1 MYMQKDT
8 VIMHLICLKAARIA
22 CRICLLKKRKEN
34 VYKYTYW
41 FWFFFFLLDSK
52 FFFLFFSFFFF
63 FVCVCVQ
70 FSQHAIKKHSFKIK
84 YNLDIVLVVD
94 DFVWGYVGVEGLV
107 VALECPEGH
116 HHRDR
121 RRVHCH

>member
-22 CRICLLKKRKEN
+22 CRICLL
-34 VYKYTYW
+34 
-41 FWFFFFLLDSK
+41 F
-52 FFFLFFSFFFF
+52 
-63 FVCVCVQ
+63 CVCVQ

-94 DFVWGYVGVEGLV
+94 DFVWGYVGVEGSV

>member
-1 MYMQKDT
+1 MYIST
-8 VIMHLICLKAARIA
+8 HTGSGSSSFCLIQ
-22 CRICLLKKRKEN
+22 N
-34 VYKYTYW
+34 S
-41 FWFFFFLLDSK
+41 FS
-52 FFFLFFSFFFF
+52 SFFV

-94 DFVWGYVGVEGLV
+94 DFVWGYVGVEGSV